1 MRLVISMFALLAFV
15 GCGTPPSEVQNTP
28 RTGEYTCRRLPSE
41 MVYQCLSS
49 IRGRYVD
56 EHASAACDRYASNQ
70 LTLECM
76 YEIVD
81 HKFQE
86 NAVDVCDSYNN
97 PRQTTLCLRAISNCT
112 YTDAAI
118 KECDAVRDAA
128 GTTACLNYYCNQ

>member
-1 MRLVISMFALLAFV
+1 MRLVISTLALFV
-15 GCGTPPSEVQNTP
+15 VACGTTPSAVQNTP
-28 RTGEYTCRRLPSE
+28 RTGEQTCRRLPSE
-41 MVYQCLSS
+41 MAYKCLSS
-49 IRGRYVD
+49 IRGRHVD
-56 EHASAACDRYASNQ
+56 GHASAACDRYASAP

-86 NAVDVCDSYNN
+86 NAVDVCDAYNN

-118 KECDAVRDAA
+118 KECDAVRDTA